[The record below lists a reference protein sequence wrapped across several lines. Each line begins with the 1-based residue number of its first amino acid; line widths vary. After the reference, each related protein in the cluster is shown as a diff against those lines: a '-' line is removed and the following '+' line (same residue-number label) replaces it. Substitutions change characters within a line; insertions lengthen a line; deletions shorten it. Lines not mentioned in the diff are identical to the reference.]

1 MRSDVLERLQ
11 VLEEQLSAIES
22 TARAVEG
29 EFKSSNQVRGVGG
42 MGERKRVKGKG
53 GEGKMLRVARYIEKG
68 GEEDGGRAF
77 HLMAHFNPLPSSHAY
92 SFYTHLINSRPSQKH
107 NPPFPTH
114 LN

>member
-42 MGERKRVKGKG
+42 MGEKKKGERKGRRGKNVKG
-53 GEGKMLRVARYIEKG
+53 GEIYRERRRG
-68 GEEDGGRAF
+68 GWRKSI
-77 HLMAHFNPLPSSHAY
+77 SSHG
-92 SFYTHLINSRPSQKH
+92 TL
-107 NPPFPTH
+107 
-114 LN
+114 

>member
-42 MGERKRVKGKG
+42 MGERKRVD
-53 GEGKMLRVARYIEKG
+53 EREKC
-68 GEEDGGRAF
+68 
-77 HLMAHFNPLPSSHAY
+77 
-92 SFYTHLINSRPSQKH
+92 
-107 NPPFPTH
+107 
-114 LN
+114 